1 MKKWLQTIA
10 LLMMLIVMPALSW
23 YYLKKGENYQVKM
36 RAELK
41 DYGKLPSFTLPK
53 LLDTNSINLATD
65 LINKVVIAKVVDA
78 NELEPGD
85 DLRFALGSLHTQF
98 DERNDII
105 FLLHTTIKDTA
116 RVGAF
121 LRQNKMSDPSQV
133 VVTGSDP
140 KLVQSYHFPKPGMMA
155 IVVVVT
161 AFFQFLSTVVTAD
174 MVPTI
179 VICLGITACVI
190 GIYNVFLAQIRF
202 EDTLKRMVDKK

>member
-1 MKKWLQTIA
+1 MKKWIQPLVLFA
-10 LLMMLIVMPALSW
+10 MLIVMPALSW
-23 YYLKKGENYQVKM
+23 YYLKKGEQYQVKM

-65 LINKVVIAKVVDA
+65 LINKVVIAKVLDA

-98 DERNDII
+98 DERNDIV
-105 FLLHTTIKDTA
+105 FLLHTAIEDSA

-133 VVTGSDP
+133 VVTGSDS
-140 KLVQSYHFPKPGMMA
+140 KLVQAYHFPKPGMMA
-155 IVVVVT
+155 IVDTAGVIRRYYNYRDGNEVRRLTEHVT
-161 AFFQFLSTVVTAD
+161 VL
-174 MVPTI
+174 MH
-179 VICLGITACVI
+179 
-190 GIYNVFLAQIRF
+190 R
-202 EDTLKRMVDKK
+202 DKNNDPYLNREKEK

>member
-121 LRQNKMSDPSQV
+121 IRQNKMSDPSQV

-155 IVVVVT
+155 IV
-161 AFFQFLSTVVTAD
+161 
-174 MVPTI
+174 
-179 VICLGITACVI
+179 
-190 GIYNVFLAQIRF
+190 
-202 EDTLKRMVDKK
+202 DTLGVIRRYYNYRDGNEVRRLTEHVTVLMHRDKNNDPYLNREKEK

>member
-1 MKKWLQTIA
+1 MKKWIQPLVLFA
-10 LLMMLIVMPALSW
+10 MLIVMPALSW
-23 YYLKKGENYQVKM
+23 YYLKKGEQYQVKM

-98 DERNDII
+98 DERNDIV
-105 FLLHTTIKDTA
+105 FLLHTAIKDSA

-121 LRQNKMSDPSQV
+121 LRQNKMSDPTQV
-133 VVTGSDP
+133 VVTGSDS
-140 KLVQSYHFPKPGMMA
+140 KLVQAYHFPKPGMMA
-155 IVVVVT
+155 IVDTAGVIRRYYNYRDGNEVRRLTEHVT
-161 AFFQFLSTVVTAD
+161 VL
-174 MVPTI
+174 MH
-179 VICLGITACVI
+179 
-190 GIYNVFLAQIRF
+190 R
-202 EDTLKRMVDKK
+202 DKNNDPYLNREKEK